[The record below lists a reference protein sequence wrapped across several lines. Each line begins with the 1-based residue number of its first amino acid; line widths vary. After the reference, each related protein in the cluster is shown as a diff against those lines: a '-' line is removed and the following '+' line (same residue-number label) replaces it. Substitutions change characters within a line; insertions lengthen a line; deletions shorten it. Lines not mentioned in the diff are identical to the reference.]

1 MLALLKFVTGATGLA
16 LAAGAIAPAA
26 AQIPLGRFGSDSVG
40 VDRCAR
46 AAEAQVSRGGY
57 GNYRYSNYGPGD
69 ARVVAIT
76 RVEQRPSGLRVRGVV
91 DARSLGRQYDFRCN
105 VDYRGAIRDVDI
117 HRRSSYY
124 RG

>member
-1 MLALLKFVTGATGLA
+1 MLAMMKILTGATGLA
-16 LAAGAIAPAA
+16 LAAGASAPAA
-26 AQIPLGRFGSDSVG
+26 AQIDVGRFGADSVG
-40 VDRCAR
+40 VSRCAQ
-46 AAEAQVSRGGY
+46 AAEAQVSRGDL

-69 ARVVAIT
+69 ARVIAIT
-76 RVEQRPSGLRVRGVV
+76 RVEQRSNGLRVRGVV
-91 DARSLGRQYDFRCN
+91 DARGSARQYDFRCN